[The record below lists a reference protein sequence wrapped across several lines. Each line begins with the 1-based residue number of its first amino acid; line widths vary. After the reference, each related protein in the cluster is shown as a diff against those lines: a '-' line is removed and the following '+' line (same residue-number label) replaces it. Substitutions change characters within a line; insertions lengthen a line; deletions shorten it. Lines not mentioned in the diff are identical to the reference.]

1 MTSKGQ
7 HRTGMANI
15 GNTCFLNS
23 CVQALRYTAPLADYL
38 CGETWKNHR
47 HPERKGHELVQETSE
62 IFKILC
68 TEGEGRMVVPGKFVH
83 AFHKFSEDAGFD
95 EIRQG
100 TQADAAEAIQ
110 ILLDGIHTQQAREV
124 QMNIMGNSDT
134 AEEKE
139 YIRSLESW
147 ASFFRKEYSP
157 IVNIFF
163 GQTKANVVCES
174 CKHTT
179 ASRYEP
185 LELMKLPIPGSE
197 TAGAPA
203 PTLQECI
210 AASLATEQLD
220 DYVCDACKKK
230 GSASVNYSISRFP
243 DRMILS
249 LKRFTNRGAKVHAL
263 IRYNP
268 DCIDFSAW
276 NAWPT
281 LQEKSNCVYRVY
293 AVIDHYGS
301 ARGGHYNMR
310 VRDDNGPSS
319 EWLLY
324 DDGECSSYPAGGS
337 PTADTYV
344 VFLEKIRA
352 T

>member
-23 CVQALRYTAPLADYL
+23 CVQALRYTKPLTKYL

-124 QMNIMGNSDT
+124 QMNIMGNSET

-157 IVNIFF
+157 IVSIFF
-163 GQTKANVVCES
+163 GQTKANVVCEN

-179 ASRYEP
+179 SSRYEP

-220 DYVCDACKKK
+220 DYVCDECKKR

-281 LQEKSNCVYRVY
+281 IQDKNNCVYRVY

-310 VRDDNGPSS
+310 VRDDNGSS
-319 EWLLY
+319 PEWLLY
-324 DDGECSSYPAGGS
+324 DDGVCSSYPAGGS

-344 VFLEKIRA
+344 IFLEKIRS
-352 T
+352 